1 MLGTWQSVALV
12 DLNQGNPRRSPRLSF
27 LPGQRRPVGWCPVQ
41 THEIRKRFLDHFVN
55 AGHTEVPSA
64 SVILDDPNLLFVN
77 AGMVQFVPFFLGQRT
92 APYTTATSIQKCIRT
107 PDIDEVGITTRHNTF
122 FQMAG
127 NFSFGDY
134 FKRGAIELAW
144 TLLTNPVSE
153 GGYGFDPE
161 RLWATVFY
169 DDDEAVALWQEVAG
183 LPPERIQRRG
193 MADNYWSMGIP
204 GPCGPCSEIYYDRG
218 PEYGVEGGPEAD
230 ENRYI
235 EIWNLVFMQN
245 ERGEGTSKDDFEILG
260 PLPRQ
265 NIDTGMGVERIACLL
280 QGVDNVY
287 ETDLLRPVIDTV
299 EQYAPRGY
307 GQGNGTDDIRYRVI
321 ADHTRTAAI
330 IIADGVTPSNEG
342 RGYVLR
348 RLLRRIIR
356 SAKLLGIEAPIVG
369 ELMATVRD
377 AMGPSYPE
385 LVTDFDRIS
394 RIAVAE
400 ETAFN
405 RTLASG
411 SKLFEDAATATRS
424 SGKTQLAGSDAFA
437 LHDTYGF
444 PIELT
449 LEMAAEAGLSV
460 DELGFRE
467 LMAEQRRRAKA
478 DAAARKHAHADLS
491 AFRELVD
498 AGPTEFTGFDELSSE
513 ARILGIFVDGKR
525 VPVVAHHAP
534 GDTELRVEIVLDRTP
549 LYAESGGQIADAG
562 WITGTGGSQSA
573 KAAVTDVQKIAK
585 SLWVHRVNVES
596 GEFVEGDTIVAAVDP
611 HWRRGATQ
619 GHSGTHMVHA
629 ALRQVLGPNAVQAG
643 SLNRPGYLR
652 FDFNSQSALTE
663 EQRNQVEEVS
673 NEAVQA
679 DYPVNTFLTGLEK
692 AKAMGAMAMF
702 GEQYPDEVRVVEIGG
717 PFSLELC
724 GGTHVNNSA
733 QIGPITI
740 LGESSV
746 GSGVRRVEA
755 YVGLDSFRHLS
766 KERALMAGLASSLKV
781 PSDEVPARVAILV
794 EKLKT
799 AEKELERVRLNAARS
814 GAADAAGTAEQ
825 IGTVRLVAQ
834 RMASGMSAGDLR
846 SLVGD
851 IKSRL
856 GSDPGVVVLIAEA
869 DSENG
874 PTVPFVVAA
883 NQAAQDAGVRA
894 NELVQCVSTAVG
906 GRGGGKP
913 DLAQGSGK
921 DAAGIEAALAAV
933 RAELARG

>member
-1 MLGTWQSVALV
+1 
-12 DLNQGNPRRSPRLSF
+12 
-27 LPGQRRPVGWCPVQ
+27 LPATPATHEHEDTSNVQ
-41 THEIRKRFLDHFVN
+41 THEIRKRFLDHFVK

-77 AGMVQFVPFFLGQRT
+77 AGMVQFVPYFLGART
-92 APYTTATSIQKCIRT
+92 PPWDRATSVQKCIRT

-134 FKRGAIELAW
+134 FKKGAIELAW

-161 RLWATVFY
+161 RLWATVY
-169 DDDEAVALWQEVAG
+169 LDDDEAIQLWQEVAG
-183 LPPERIQRRG
+183 LPLERIQRRG

-218 PEYGVEGGPEAD
+218 PEYGIEGGPEANED
-230 ENRYI
+230 RYI

-245 ERGEGTSKDDFEILG
+245 ERGEGTSKTDFEILG
-260 PLPRQ
+260 PLPRK

-287 ETDLLRPVIDTV
+287 ETDLVRPVIDLV
-299 EQYAPRGY
+299 AGIAPRGY
-307 GQGNGTDDIRYRVI
+307 GAGNHEDDVRYRI
-321 ADHTRTAAI
+321 IGDHSRTAAI
-330 IIADGVTPSNEG
+330 IIGDGVSPGNEG

-356 SAKLLGIEAPIVG
+356 AAKLLGVEEPIMG
-369 ELMATVRD
+369 RLMATVRD
-377 AMGPSYPE
+377 EMGPSYPE
-385 LVTDFDRIS
+385 LVTDFERIN

-405 RTLASG
+405 RTLAAG
-411 SKLFEDAATATRS
+411 SRLFDDAAAATKK
-424 SGKTQLAGSDAFA
+424 SGTTVLSGADAFT

-444 PIELT
+444 PIDLT

-460 DELGFRE
+460 DEQGFRS
-467 LMAEQRRRAKA
+467 LMAEQRQRAKA
-478 DAAARKHAHADLS
+478 DAAARKQAHTDLS
-491 AFRELVD
+491 AYRELVD
-498 AGPTEFTGFDELSSE
+498 AGPTEFTGFDELSTE

-525 VPVVAHHAP
+525 VPVVTH
-534 GDTELRVEIVLDRTP
+534 GDVDAERVELILDRTP
-549 LYAESGGQIADAG
+549 FYAEAGGQIADEG
-562 WITGTGGSQSA
+562 TISGTGASATA

-585 SLWVHRVNVES
+585 TLWAHRINVES
-596 GEFVEGDTIVAAVDP
+596 GEFVEGDTVTAAVDP
-611 HWRRGATQ
+611 KWRRGATQ

-629 ALRQVLGPNAVQAG
+629 ALRQVLGPTAVQAG

-652 FDFNSQSALTE
+652 FDFNWQGALTDD
-663 EQRNQVEEVS
+663 QRSQIEEVT
-673 NEAVQA
+673 NQAVEA
-679 DYPVNTFLTGLEK
+679 DYQVNTFVTALDK

-702 GEQYPDEVRVVEIGG
+702 GENYPDQVRVVEIGG

-724 GGTHVNNSA
+724 GGTHVHNSA
-733 QIGPITI
+733 QIGPVTI

-755 YVGLDSFRHLS
+755 YVGLESFRHLA

-781 PSDEVPARVAILV
+781 PSEEVPARVANLV
-794 EKLKT
+794 ERLKA
-799 AEKELERVRLNAARS
+799 AEKELDKVRLANARAAAANAAA
-814 GAADAAGTAEQ
+814 GAET
-825 IGTVRLVAQ
+825 IGKVRVVAQ
-834 RMASGMSAGDLR
+834 RMAGGMSGGDLR

-851 IKSRL
+851 IKGKL
-856 GSDPGVVVLIAEA
+856 GSDPGVVALIAEGED
-869 DSENG
+869 DS
-874 PTVPFVVAA
+874 VPFVVAV
-883 NQAAQDAGVRA
+883 NPAAQDLGLRA
-894 NELVQCVSTAVG
+894 DELVKQFSAAVN
-906 GRGGGKP
+906 GRGGGKA
-913 DLAQGSGK
+913 DMAQGSGK
-921 DAAGIEAALAAV
+921 GAAGIDAALAAL
-933 RAELARG
+933 RAEIGRS

>member
-1 MLGTWQSVALV
+1 M
-12 DLNQGNPRRSPRLSF
+12 
-27 LPGQRRPVGWCPVQ
+27 Q
-41 THEIRKRFLDHFVN
+41 THEIRKRFTDHFVN

-92 APYTTATSIQKCIRT
+92 PPYDTATSIQKCIRT

-134 FKRGAIELAW
+134 FKRRAIELAW
-144 TLLTNPVSE
+144 TLLTKPVAE
-153 GGYGFDPE
+153 GGYGLDPE

-169 DDDEAVALWQEVAG
+169 NDDEAEKLWQEVAG

-218 PEYGVEGGPEAD
+218 PDYGVEGGPEANED
-230 ENRYI
+230 RYI

-299 EQYAPRGY
+299 AQYAPRGY
-307 GQGNGTDDIRYRVI
+307 GRGNAADDVRYRVI

-330 IIADGVTPSNEG
+330 IIGDGVAPSNEG

-356 SAKLLGIEAPIVG
+356 SAKLLGIDTPIVG
-369 ELMATVRD
+369 ELMECVRD

-385 LVTDFDRIS
+385 LVTDFDRIN

-411 SKLFEDAATATRS
+411 STLFENAAAATKA
-424 SGKTQLAGSDAFA
+424 SGRTELPGAEAFT

-491 AFRELVD
+491 AFRELLD
-498 AGPTEFTGFDELSSE
+498 AGPTEFTGFDELSSQ

-525 VPVVAHHAP
+525 VPVVAHHP
-534 GDTELRVEIVLDRTP
+534 RVHSETVPPERVEIVLDRTP

-562 WITGTGGSQSA
+562 WITGTGAGGSA

-585 SLWVHRVNVES
+585 TLWVHRVNVES

-611 HWRRGATQ
+611 RWRHGATQ
-619 GHSGTHMVHA
+619 GHSGTHLVHA
-629 ALRQVLGPNAVQAG
+629 ALREVLGPNAVQAG

-652 FDFNSQSALTE
+652 FDFNWQGALTE
-663 EQRNQVEEVS
+663 SQSDQIQEIANQ
-673 NEAVQA
+673 AVQA
-679 DYPVNTFLTGLEK
+679 DYPVNTFLTELDK
-692 AKAMGAMAMF
+692 AKAMGAMALF
-702 GEQYPDEVRVVEIGG
+702 GEQYPEQVRVVEIGG

-724 GGTHVNNSA
+724 GGTHVHSSA
-733 QIGPITI
+733 QVGPVTI

-755 YVGLDSFRHLS
+755 YVGLESFRHLA

-781 PSDEVPARVAILV
+781 PSEEVPARVATLV
-794 EKLKT
+794 ERLKS
-799 AEKELERVRLNAARS
+799 AEKELERARLSTAR
-814 GAADAAGTAEQ
+814 AAAGNAVASAEQ
-825 IGTVRLVAQ
+825 VGRVRLVAQ
-834 RMASGMSAGDLR
+834 RMAAGMTASDLR

-851 IKSRL
+851 IRARL
-856 GSDPGVVVLIAEA
+856 GADPGVVVLVAEDA
-869 DSENG
+869 EG
-874 PTVPFVVAA
+874 GVPFVVAA
-883 NQAAQDAGVRA
+883 NQAAQDAGIRA
-894 NELVQCVSTAVG
+894 SYLVAAVSAAVG
-906 GRGGGKP
+906 GRGGGKA
-913 DLAQGSGK
+913 DMAQGSGK
-921 DAAGIEAALAAV
+921 DPSGIDAALAAV
-933 RAELARG
+933 RAELARD

>member
-1 MLGTWQSVALV
+1 M
-12 DLNQGNPRRSPRLSF
+12 
-27 LPGQRRPVGWCPVQ
+27 Q
-41 THEIRKRFLDHFVN
+41 THEIRKRFLDHFVK

-92 APYTTATSIQKCIRT
+92 PPYNTATSVQKCIRT

-134 FKRGAIELAW
+134 FKREAIRLAW

-161 RLWATVFY
+161 KLWATVY
-169 DDDEAVALWQEVAG
+169 LDDDEAIELWQEVAG
-183 LPPERIQRRG
+183 LPLDRIQRRG

-218 PEYGVEGGPEAD
+218 PEYGIEGGPEANED
-230 ENRYI
+230 RYI

-245 ERGEGTSKDDFEILG
+245 ERGEGTSKTDFEILG

-287 ETDLLRPVIDTV
+287 ETDLVRPVIDCV
-299 EQYAPRGY
+299 AAVAPRGY
-307 GQGNGTDDIRYRVI
+307 GQGNHEDDVRYRVI
-321 ADHTRTAAI
+321 GDHARTAAI
-330 IIADGVTPSNEG
+330 IIGDGVSPGNEG

-356 SAKLLGIEAPIVG
+356 STKLLGVEKPMMG
-369 ELMATVRD
+369 ELMAVVRD
-377 AMGPSYPE
+377 EMGPSYPE
-385 LVTDFDRIS
+385 LVTDFERIS

-411 SKLFEDAATATRS
+411 SKLFDDAADKTKTA
-424 SGKTQLAGSDAFA
+424 GKSTLSGSDAFT

-460 DELGFRE
+460 DEKGFRD
-467 LMAEQRRRAKA
+467 LMNEQRQRAKA

-491 AFRELVD
+491 AYRELVD
-498 AGPTEFTGFDELSSE
+498 AGPTEFTGFDELDSA
-513 ARILGIFVDGKR
+513 ARILGIFVDGAR
-525 VPVVAHHAP
+525 VPVASA
-534 GDTELRVEIVLDRTP
+534 GSEAEIVLDRTP
-549 LYAESGGQIADAG
+549 LYAESGGQIADVG
-562 WITGTGGSQSA
+562 SIRGDGTNATSQA
-573 KAAVTDVQKIAK
+573 KVSDVQKIAK
-585 SLWVHRVNVES
+585 TLFVHKVTVES
-596 GEFVEGDTIVAAVDP
+596 GEFVEGDQVVASVDP
-611 HWRRGATQ
+611 HWRHGATQ

-652 FDFNSQSALTE
+652 FDFSWQGALSE
-663 EQRNQVEEVS
+663 AQRQEVEDVA
-673 NEAVQA
+673 NKAVEAN
-679 DYPVNTFLTGLEK
+679 YPVNTFVTDLDQ
-692 AKAMGAMAMF
+692 AKSMGAMALF
-702 GEQYPDEVRVVEIGG
+702 GENYGDRVRVVDIGG

-724 GGTHVNNSA
+724 GGTHVAHSS
-733 QIGPITI
+733 QIGPVTL

-755 YVGLDSFRHLS
+755 YVGLDAVRYLS
-766 KERALMAGLASSLKV
+766 KERALMAALSSSLKV
-781 PSDEVPARVAILV
+781 PSEEVPGRVATLV
-794 EKLKT
+794 ERLKV
-799 AEKELERVRLNAARS
+799 AEKELEQTRLASVKASIATLVDNAERMGSVTVVAHRLP
-814 GAADAAGTAEQ
+814 DGT
-825 IGTVRLVAQ
+825 G
-834 RMASGMSAGDLR
+834 AGDLR

-851 IKSRL
+851 IRGRL
-856 GSDPGVVVLIAEA
+856 GSDPAVVALIAAGEG
-869 DSENG
+869 S
-874 PTVPFVVAA
+874 VPFVVSV
-883 NQAAQDAGVRA
+883 NQAAQDAGLRA
-894 NELVQCVSTAVG
+894 NDLVGAIGPAVD
-906 GRGGGKP
+906 GRGGGKA
-913 DLAQGSGK
+913 DTAQGSGK
-921 DAAGIEAALAAV
+921 DPAGIDAALQAL
-933 RAELARG
+933 RAQIRRA

>member
-1 MLGTWQSVALV
+1 LIQHNAE
-12 DLNQGNPRRSPRLSF
+12 NQQDSRK
-27 LPGQRRPVGWCPVQ
+27 VQ
-41 THEIRKRFLDHFVN
+41 THEIRKRFLDHFVK

-77 AGMVQFVPFFLGQRT
+77 AGMVQFVPYFLGQRT
-92 APYTTATSIQKCIRT
+92 PPYATATSIQKCVRT

-144 TLLTNPVSE
+144 TLLTNPVEE
-153 GGYGFDPE
+153 GGYGFEPE
-161 RLWATVFY
+161 KLWATVY
-169 DDDEAVALWQEVAG
+169 LDDDEAVELWQEVAG

-204 GPCGPCSEIYYDRG
+204 GPCGPSSEIYYDRG
-218 PEYGVEGGPEAD
+218 PEFGVEGGPIANED
-230 ENRYI
+230 RYL

-245 ERGEGTSKDDFEILG
+245 ERGEGTSKEDFEILG
-260 PLPRQ
+260 PLPRK
-265 NIDTGMGVERIACLL
+265 NIDTGMGVERVAFLL

-299 EQYAPRGY
+299 AARAPRGY
-307 GQGNGTDDIRYRVI
+307 GVGNHEDDVRYRII
-321 ADHTRTAAI
+321 ADHSRTAAI
-330 IIADGVTPSNEG
+330 LIGDGVSPGNDG

-348 RLLRRIIR
+348 RLLRRVIR
-356 SAKLLGIEAPIVG
+356 SAKLLGINDPIVG
-369 ELMATVRD
+369 DLMATVRD

-385 LVTDFDRIS
+385 LVNDFDRIQ

-411 SKLFEDAATATRS
+411 SRLFEEAARTTRG
-424 SGKTQLAGSDAFA
+424 SGASVLSGSDAFA

-444 PIELT
+444 PLELT

-460 DELGFRE
+460 DEDGFHT
-467 LMAEQRRRAKA
+467 LMAEQRQRAKD
-478 DAAARKHAHADLS
+478 DAAARKQAHADLS
-491 AFRELVD
+491 AYRELVD
-498 AGPTEFTGFDELSSE
+498 TGPTEFTGFDELVSE

-525 VPVVAHHAP
+525 VPVVAHGGEQA
-534 GDTELRVEIVLDRTP
+534 DRVELILDRTP
-549 LYAESGGQIADAG
+549 FYAEAGGQIADEGSIAG
-562 WITGTGGSQSA
+562 TGTSGTA

-585 SLWVHRVNVES
+585 TLWAHRINLES
-596 GEFVEGDTIVAAVDP
+596 GEFVEGDTVIAAVDP
-611 HWRRGATQ
+611 RWRHGATQ

-652 FDFNSQSALTE
+652 FDFNWQGSLSE
-663 EQRNQVEEVS
+663 EQRTQIEEVT
-673 NEAVQA
+673 NEAVEA
-679 DYPVNTFLTGLEK
+679 DYEVHSFTTELDK
-692 AKAMGAMAMF
+692 AKAMGAMALF
-702 GEQYPDEVRVVEIGG
+702 GESYPEQVRVVEIGG

-724 GGTHVNNSA
+724 GGTHVHNSA
-733 QIGPITI
+733 QIGPVTI
-740 LGESSV
+740 LGESSI

-755 YVGLDSFRHLS
+755 YVGLDSFRHLA

-781 PSDEVPARVAILV
+781 PSEEVPARVATLV
-794 EKLKT
+794 ERLRA
-799 AEKELERVRLNAARS
+799 AEKELDKMRLANAR
-814 GAADAAGTAEQ
+814 AAAVNAVAGAEQ
-825 IGTVRLVAQ
+825 IGNVRLVAQ
-834 RMASGMSAGDLR
+834 RMAGGMSAADLR

-851 IKSRL
+851 IRGKL
-856 GSDPGVVVLIAEA
+856 GSEPAVVALIAEGEDDA
-869 DSENG
+869 
-874 PTVPFVVAA
+874 VPFVVAVNA
-883 NQAAQDAGVRA
+883 AAQDLGLRA
-894 NELVQCVSTAVG
+894 NELVKQLGAAVN
-906 GRGGGKP
+906 GRGGGKA

-921 DAAGIEAALAAV
+921 AAAGIDAALTAL
-933 RAELARG
+933 RAEIGRTS

>member
-1 MLGTWQSVALV
+1 M
-12 DLNQGNPRRSPRLSF
+12 
-27 LPGQRRPVGWCPVQ
+27 Q
-41 THEIRKRFLDHFVN
+41 THEIRKRFLDHFVK

-77 AGMVQFVPFFLGQRT
+77 AGMVQFVPYFLGART
-92 APYTTATSIQKCIRT
+92 PPYDTATSVQKCIRT
-107 PDIDEVGITTRHNTF
+107 PDIEEVGITTRHNTF

-127 NFSFGDY
+127 NFSFGNY
-134 FKRGAIELAW
+134 FKKGAIELAW

-161 RLWATVFY
+161 RLWATVY
-169 DDDEAVALWQEVAG
+169 LDDDEAIELWQEVAG

-218 PEYGVEGGPEAD
+218 PDYGVDGGPAANED
-230 ENRYI
+230 RYI

-260 PLPRQ
+260 PLPRK

-287 ETDLLRPVIDTV
+287 ETDLVRPVIDLV
-299 EQYAPRGY
+299 AGIAPRGY
-307 GQGNGTDDIRYRVI
+307 GQGNHTDDVRYRI
-321 ADHTRTAAI
+321 IGDHSRTAAI
-330 IIADGVTPSNEG
+330 IIGDGVTPGNEG

-356 SAKLLGIEAPIVG
+356 AARLLGVERPIMAD
-369 ELMATVRD
+369 LMATVRD
-377 AMGPSYPE
+377 EMGQSYPE
-385 LVTDFDRIS
+385 LVADFDRIN

-411 SKLFEDAATATRS
+411 SKLFDDAAEATRAAGKS
-424 SGKTQLAGSDAFA
+424 TLSGTDAFT

-444 PIELT
+444 PIDLT
-449 LEMAAEAGLSV
+449 LEMAAEAGLTV
-460 DELGFRE
+460 DEEGFRG

-478 DAAARKHAHADLS
+478 DAAARKQAHADLS
-491 AFRELVD
+491 AYRELVD
-498 AGPTEFTGFDELSSE
+498 SGPTEFTGFDELSSQ

-525 VPVVAHHAP
+525 VPVVSHEAAK
-534 GDTELRVEIVLDRTP
+534 GQQVELILDRTP
-549 LYAESGGQIADAG
+549 FYAESGGQIADEGA
-562 WITGTGGSQSA
+562 ISGTGSSETA

-585 SLWVHRVNVES
+585 TLWAHRISVES
-596 GEFVEGDTIVAAVDP
+596 GEFVEGDTVIAEVDP
-611 HWRRGATQ
+611 KWRHGATQ

-629 ALRQVLGPNAVQAG
+629 ALREVLGPNAVQAG

-652 FDFNSQSALTE
+652 FDFNWQGSLTDDQRSQIEA
-663 EQRNQVEEVS
+663 VA

-679 DYPVNTFLTGLEK
+679 DFAVNTFNTGLEQ
-692 AKAMGAMAMF
+692 AKAMGAMALF
-702 GEQYPDEVRVVEIGG
+702 GENYPDEVRVVEIGG

-724 GGTHVNNSA
+724 GGTHVRSSA
-733 QIGPITI
+733 QIGPVTV

-755 YVGLDSFRHLS
+755 FVGLESFRHLS

-781 PSDEVPARVAILV
+781 PSDEVPARVANLV
-794 EKLKT
+794 ERLKA
-799 AEKELERVRLNAARS
+799 AEKELDRVRLASARAAAANAAA
-814 GAADAAGTAEQ
+814 GAEVVGK
-825 IGTVRLVAQ
+825 VRLVAQ
-834 RMASGMSAGDLR
+834 RMAGGISGGDLR

-851 IKSRL
+851 IKGKL
-856 GSDPGVVVLIAEA
+856 GSDPAVVALI
-869 DSENG
+869 SEG
-874 PTVPFVVAA
+874 EDDAVPFVVAV
-883 NQAAQDAGVRA
+883 NGSAQDLGLSA
-894 NELVQCVSTAVG
+894 NDLVKTLGAAVN
-906 GRGGGKP
+906 GRGGGKA

-921 DAAGIEAALAAV
+921 GAAGIDAALAALH
-933 RAELARG
+933 AEIARS

>member
-1 MLGTWQSVALV
+1 
-12 DLNQGNPRRSPRLSF
+12 
-27 LPGQRRPVGWCPVQ
+27 VQ
-41 THEIRKRFLDHFVN
+41 THEIRKRFLDHFVQ

-92 APYTTATSIQKCIRT
+92 PPYATATSVQKCIRT

-134 FKRGAIELAW
+134 FKREAIELAW
-144 TLLTNPVSE
+144 TLLTNPVAQ

-169 DDDEAVALWQEVAG
+169 DDDEAVQLWQEVAG
-183 LPPERIQRRG
+183 LPIERIQRRG

-260 PLPRQ
+260 PLPRK

-280 QGVDNVY
+280 QNVDNVY
-287 ETDLLRPVIDTV
+287 ETDLVRPVIDKV
-299 EQYAPRGY
+299 AEYAPIPY
-307 GQGNGTDDIRYRVI
+307 GTHGSHAGDVRYRVI
-321 ADHTRTAAI
+321 ADHSRTAAI
-330 IIADGVTPSNEG
+330 IIGDGVTPGNEG

-356 SAKLLGIEAPIVG
+356 AAKLLGVEQPIMA
-369 ELMATVRD
+369 ELMVTVRD

-385 LVTDFDRIS
+385 LVTDFDRIQ

-411 SKLFEDAATATRS
+411 SKLFEEAAAATKSA
-424 SGKTQLAGSDAFA
+424 GKSVLGGSDAFT

-498 AGPTEFTGFDELSSE
+498 AGPTEFTGFDELTSE

-525 VPVVAHHAP
+525 VPVVAHVGREHAP
-534 GDTELRVEIVLDRTP
+534 ERVEIVLDRTP

-562 WITGTGGSQSA
+562 WISGTGGSGAA

-585 SLWVHRVNVES
+585 TLWVHRVNVES
-596 GEFVEGDTIVAAVDP
+596 GEFVEGDTVTAAVDP
-611 HWRRGATQ
+611 EWRHGATQ

-652 FDFNSQSALTE
+652 FDFNYQGALSD
-663 EQRNQVEEVS
+663 EQRAQVEEVT
-673 NEAVQA
+673 NQAVQA
-679 DYPVNTFLTGLEK
+679 DFEVHTFNEKLEK

-702 GEQYPDEVRVVEIGG
+702 GESYPDEVRVVEIGG

-724 GGTHVNNSA
+724 GGTHVHNSA
-733 QIGPITI
+733 QIGPVTI

-755 YVGLDSFRHLS
+755 YVGLDSFRHLA

-781 PSDEVPARVAILV
+781 PSEEVPARVANLV
-794 EKLKT
+794 ERLRT
-799 AEKELERVRLNAARS
+799 AEKELDRVRLATARAAAANAA
-814 GAADAAGTAEQ
+814 AGAEQ
-825 IGTVRLVAQ
+825 VGKVRLVAQ
-834 RMASGMSAGDLR
+834 RMSAGMNAGDLR

-851 IKSRL
+851 IRGKM
-856 GSDPGVVVLIAEA
+856 GSEPAVVVLI
-869 DSENG
+869 SEG
-874 PTVPFVVAA
+874 PEGTVPFVVAT
-883 NQAAQDAGVRA
+883 NPAAQDAGLRA
-894 NELVQCVSTAVG
+894 NELIKQISSAVD
-906 GRGGGKP
+906 GRGGGKA

-921 DAAGIEAALAAV
+921 NSAGIDAALGAV
-933 RAELARG
+933 RAEIARS

>member
-1 MLGTWQSVALV
+1 M
-12 DLNQGNPRRSPRLSF
+12 
-27 LPGQRRPVGWCPVQ
+27 Q

-92 APYTTATSIQKCIRT
+92 PPYNTATSIQKCIRT

-144 TLLTNPVSE
+144 NLLTKPVAD

-169 DDDEAVALWQEVAG
+169 DDDEAEQLWQEVAG

-218 PEYGVEGGPEAD
+218 PDYGVEGGPEAD

-245 ERGEGTSKDDFEILG
+245 ERGEGTSKEDFEILG

-265 NIDTGMGVERIACLL
+265 NIDTGMGIERIACLL

-287 ETDLLRPVIDTV
+287 ETDLLRPVIDKV
-299 EQYAPRGY
+299 AQYAPRGY
-307 GQGNGTDDIRYRVI
+307 GQGNNVDDIRYRVI

-330 IIADGVTPSNEG
+330 IIGDGVTPSNEG

-356 SAKLLGIEAPIVG
+356 SAKLLGIERPIVG
-369 ELMATVRD
+369 ELMETVRD
-377 AMGPSYPE
+377 AMSPSYPE
-385 LVTDFDRIS
+385 LATDFERIN

-411 SKLFEDAATATRS
+411 SKLFEDAAASTRAA
-424 SGKTQLAGSDAFA
+424 GKTQLGGSDAFA

-449 LEMAAEAGLSV
+449 LEMAAEAGLTV

-498 AGPTEFTGFDELSSE
+498 AGPTEFTGFDELTSE

-525 VPVVAHHAP
+525 VPVVGHQSPDAEGAP
-534 GDTELRVEIVLDRTP
+534 DRIEIVLDRTP
-549 LYAESGGQIADAG
+549 LYAEAGGQIADAG
-562 WITGTGGSQSA
+562 WITGTGGSESA
-573 KAAVTDVQKIAK
+573 KAAVTDVQKIGK
-585 SLWVHRVNVES
+585 TLWVHRVNVES
-596 GEFVEGDTIVAAVDP
+596 GEFVEGDGVVAAVDP
-611 HWRRGATQ
+611 TWRRGATQ

-652 FDFNSQSALTE
+652 FDFNAQSALTE
-663 EQRNQVEEVS
+663 EQRNEVEAVA

-679 DYPVNTFLTGLEK
+679 DFPVNTFTAPLEK

-724 GGTHVNNSA
+724 GGTHVTNSA
-733 QIGPITI
+733 QIGPVTI

-755 YVGLDSFRHLS
+755 YVGLDSFRHLA

-781 PSDEVPARVAILV
+781 PSEEVPARVATLV
-794 EKLKT
+794 EKLKA
-799 AEKELERVRLNAARS
+799 AEKELERVRLASARA

-825 IGTVRLVAQ
+825 VGKVRLVAQ
-834 RMASGMSAGDLR
+834 RLADGMAAGDLR

-851 IKSRL
+851 IKSKL
-856 GSDPGVVVLIAEA
+856 GSDPAVVVLIAQA
-869 DSENG
+869 DADN
-874 PTVPFVVAA
+874 VPFVVAA
-883 NQAAQDAGVRA
+883 NQAAQDVGVRA
-894 NELVQCVSTAVG
+894 NELVSSVAAAVG
-906 GRGGGKP
+906 GRGGGKA

-921 DAAGIEAALAAV
+921 NASAIEAALAAV

>member
-1 MLGTWQSVALV
+1 M
-12 DLNQGNPRRSPRLSF
+12 
-27 LPGQRRPVGWCPVQ
+27 Q
-41 THEIRKRFLDHFVN
+41 THEIRKRFLDHFVK

-92 APYTTATSIQKCIRT
+92 PPYATATSIQKCIRT

-134 FKRGAIELAW
+134 FKREAIELAW
-144 TLLTNPVSE
+144 SLLTTSVAD
-153 GGYGFDPE
+153 GGYGLDPE
-161 RLWATVFY
+161 KIWTTVYF
-169 DDDEAVALWQEVAG
+169 DDDEAVQLWQQIAG
-183 LPPERIQRRG
+183 LPAERIQRRG

-204 GPCGPCSEIYYDRG
+204 GPCGPSSEIYYDRG
-218 PEYGVEGGPEAD
+218 PEFGVEGGPIANED
-230 ENRYI
+230 RYI

-260 PLPRQ
+260 PLPRK
-265 NIDTGMGVERIACLL
+265 NIDTGMGVERVAFIL
-280 QGVDNVY
+280 QGVHNVY
-287 ETDLLRPVIDTV
+287 ETDLLRPVIDMV
-299 EQYAPRGY
+299 AERAPRGY
-307 GQGNGTDDIRYRVI
+307 DAGNHADDVRYRII
-321 ADHTRTAAI
+321 ADHSRTAAI
-330 IIADGVTPSNEG
+330 LIGDGVSPGNDG

-348 RLLRRIIR
+348 RLLRRVVR
-356 SAKLLGIEAPIVG
+356 SAKLLGIEGPVVG
-369 ELMATVRD
+369 DLMATVRD

-385 LVTDFDRIS
+385 LVEDFDRIR

-411 SKLFEDAATATRS
+411 SKLFDDVAGSTKSA
-424 SGKTQLAGSDAFA
+424 GKNTVSGSDAFT

-449 LEMAAEAGLSV
+449 LEMAAEAGLQV

-491 AFRELVD
+491 AYRELVD
-498 AGPTEFTGFDELSSE
+498 AGPTEFTGFDELSSQ

-525 VPVVAHHAP
+525 VPVVAHGATGGA
-534 GDTELRVEIVLDRTP
+534 GDGQRVELVLDRTP
-549 LYAESGGQIADAG
+549 LYAESGGQIADEG
-562 WITGTGGSQSA
+562 TISGTGSGASA
-573 KAAVTDVQKIAK
+573 RAAVTDVQKIAK
-585 SLWVHRVNVES
+585 TLWVHRVNVES
-596 GEFVEGDTIVAAVDP
+596 GEFVEGDTVVAAVDP
-611 HWRRGATQ
+611 GWRKGATQ

-652 FDFNSQSALTE
+652 FDFNWQGSLTDDQRSQI
-663 EQRNQVEEVS
+663 EEVT

-679 DYPVNTFLTGLEK
+679 DYEVHTFTERLEK
-692 AKAMGAMAMF
+692 AKAMGAMALF
-702 GEQYPDEVRVVEIGG
+702 GEAYPDQVRVVEIGG

-724 GGTHVNNSA
+724 GGTHVHNSA
-733 QIGPITI
+733 QIGPVTI
-740 LGESSV
+740 LGESSI

-755 YVGLDSFRHLS
+755 YVGLESFRHLA

-781 PSDEVPARVAILV
+781 PSDEVPARVANLV
-794 EKLKT
+794 ERLKA
-799 AEKELERVRLNAARS
+799 AEKELERTRMAGARAAATNAAA
-814 GAADAAGTAEQ
+814 GAER
-825 IGTVRLVAQ
+825 IGNVRVVAQ
-834 RMASGMSAGDLR
+834 RMSGGMTAGELR

-851 IKSRL
+851 IRGKF
-856 GSDPGVVVLIAEA
+856 GSDPAVVALIAEGEA
-869 DSENG
+869 DS
-874 PTVPFVVAA
+874 VPYAVAA
-883 NQAAQDAGVRA
+883 NPAAQELGLRA
-894 NELVQCVSTAVG
+894 NDLVKELAVAVD

-921 DAAGIEAALAAV
+921 NPTGIDAALNALRSQIAAI
-933 RAELARG
+933 ARVG

>member
-1 MLGTWQSVALV
+1 M
-12 DLNQGNPRRSPRLSF
+12 
-27 LPGQRRPVGWCPVQ
+27 Q

-64 SVILDDPNLLFVN
+64 SVVLDDPNLLFVN

-92 APYTTATSIQKCIRT
+92 PPYDTATSIQKCIRT

-144 TLLTNPVSE
+144 SLLTKPVAD

-169 DDDEAVALWQEVAG
+169 DDDEAAQLWQEVAG
-183 LPPERIQRRG
+183 LPAERIQRRG

-218 PEYGVEGGPEAD
+218 PAFGVEGGPEAD
-230 ENRYI
+230 ENRFI

-280 QGVDNVY
+280 QNVDNVY

-299 EQYAPRGY
+299 SEYAPRGY
-307 GQGNGTDDIRYRVI
+307 NQGNHDDDVRYRII
-321 ADHTRTAAI
+321 ADHSRTAAI
-330 IIADGVTPSNEG
+330 IIGDGVTPGNEG

-356 SAKLLGIEAPIVG
+356 AAKLLGVDRPVMAR
-369 ELMATVRD
+369 LMATVRD

-385 LVTDFDRIS
+385 LVSDFDRIN

-405 RTLASG
+405 RTLVAG
-411 SKLFEDAATATRS
+411 SKLFEDAAGATRTA
-424 SGKTQLAGSDAFA
+424 GKTTLSGHDAFT

-444 PIELT
+444 PIDLT
-449 LEMAAEAGLSV
+449 LEMASEAGLSV

-478 DAAARKHAHADLS
+478 DAAARKHAHADLT
-491 AFRELVD
+491 AYRELVD

-525 VPVVAHHAP
+525 VPVVAHGGREHVM
-534 GDTELRVEIVLDRTP
+534 ERVEIVLDRTP
-549 LYAESGGQIADAG
+549 LYAESGGQIADIGTLTGAG
-562 WITGTGGSQSA
+562 GTA
-573 KAAVTDVQKIAK
+573 KAQVTDVQKIAK
-585 SLWVHRVNVES
+585 TLFVHNVSVES
-596 GEFVEGDTIVAAVDP
+596 GEFVEGDTVTAAVDAN
-611 HWRRGATQ
+611 WRHGATQ

-629 ALRQVLGPNAVQAG
+629 ALRQILGPNAVQAG

-652 FDFNSQSALTE
+652 FDFNWQGPLSDQ
-663 EQRNQVEEVS
+663 QRSEIEIVA
-673 NEAVQA
+673 NEAVEA
-679 DYPVNTFLTGLEK
+679 DFQVNTFHTRLDK
-692 AKAMGAMAMF
+692 AKAMGAMALF
-702 GEQYPDEVRVVEIGG
+702 GEAYPDEVRVVEIGG

-724 GGTHVNNSA
+724 GGTHVRNSA
-733 QIGPITI
+733 QIGPVTI
-740 LGESSV
+740 LGESSI

-755 YVGLDSFRHLS
+755 YVGLDSFKHLAR
-766 KERALMAGLASSLKV
+766 ERALMAGLASSLKV
-781 PSDEVPARVAILV
+781 PSEEVPARVANLV
-794 EKLKT
+794 ERLKG
-799 AEKELERVRLNAARS
+799 AEKELERVRLATARAAAVNAAA
-814 GAADAAGTAEQ
+814 GAERVGN
-825 IGTVRLVAQ
+825 VRLVAQ
-834 RMASGMSAGDLR
+834 RMSGEMTANDLR

-851 IKSRL
+851 IKGRL
-856 GSDPGVVVLIAEA
+856 GAQPGVVALIAEG
-869 DSENG
+869 DNG
-874 PTVPFVVAA
+874 TVPYVIAVNDSARELGLSAGDLVGKLSAA
-883 NQAAQDAGVRA
+883 VD
-894 NELVQCVSTAVG
+894 

-921 DAAGIEAALAAV
+921 NAAGIDAALDAL
-933 RAELARG
+933 RAEVARG

>member
-1 MLGTWQSVALV
+1 M
-12 DLNQGNPRRSPRLSF
+12 
-27 LPGQRRPVGWCPVQ
+27 Q
-41 THEIRKRFLDHFVN
+41 THEIRKRFLDHFVK

-92 APYTTATSIQKCIRT
+92 PPYATATSIQKCIRT

-144 TLLTNPVSE
+144 TLLTKPVDQ

-169 DDDEAVALWQEVAG
+169 DDDEAEQLWQEIAG

-260 PLPRQ
+260 PLPRK

-280 QGVDNVY
+280 QNVDNVY
-287 ETDLLRPVIDTV
+287 ETDLLRPVIDKV
-299 EQYAPRGY
+299 AQYAPRGY
-307 GQGNGTDDIRYRVI
+307 GQGSHEDDVRYRVI
-321 ADHTRTAAI
+321 ADHSRTAAI
-330 IIADGVTPSNEG
+330 IIGDGVTPGNEG

-356 SAKLLGIEAPIVG
+356 AAKLLGVEQPIMA
-369 ELMATVRD
+369 ELMITVRD

-385 LVTDFDRIS
+385 LVSDFDRIQ

-411 SKLFEDAATATRS
+411 SKLFEEAAAATRS
-424 SGKTQLAGSDAFA
+424 AGKTVLGGSEAFT

-498 AGPTEFTGFDELSSE
+498 AGPTEFTGFDELTSD

-525 VPVVAHHAP
+525 VPVVAHRPRVHSEAAAP
-534 GDTELRVEIVLDRTP
+534 ERVEIVLDRTP

-562 WITGTGGSQSA
+562 WISGTGGSGAA

-585 SLWVHRVNVES
+585 TLWVHRVNVES
-596 GEFVEGDTIVAAVDP
+596 GEFVEGDTVTAAVDP
-611 HWRRGATQ
+611 QWRHGATQ

-652 FDFNSQSALTE
+652 FDFNYQGALSD
-663 EQRNQVEEVS
+663 EQRAQVEEVT

-679 DYPVNTFLTGLEK
+679 DFEVHTFNEKLEK

-702 GEQYPDEVRVVEIGG
+702 GESYPDEVRVVEIGG

-724 GGTHVNNSA
+724 GGTHVRNSA
-733 QIGPITI
+733 QIGPVTI

-755 YVGLDSFRHLS
+755 YVGLDSFRHLA

-781 PSDEVPARVAILV
+781 PSEEVPARVANLV
-794 EKLKT
+794 ERLRA
-799 AEKELERVRLNAARS
+799 AEKELDRVRLATARAAAANAA
-814 GAADAAGTAEQ
+814 AGAEQ
-825 IGTVRLVAQ
+825 VGKVRLVAQ
-834 RMASGMSAGDLR
+834 RMSAGMNAGDLR

-851 IKSRL
+851 IRGKV
-856 GSDPGVVVLIAEA
+856 GSEPAVVVLI
-869 DSENG
+869 SEG
-874 PTVPFVVAA
+874 DDGSVPFVVAT
-883 NQAAQDAGVRA
+883 NPAAQDAGLKA
-894 NELVQCVSTAVG
+894 NELIKQIASAVD
-906 GRGGGKP
+906 GRGGGKA

-921 DAAGIEAALAAV
+921 NPAGIDAALGAV
-933 RAELARG
+933 RAEIARS